1 MLGRNTFRA
10 GILIAVI
17 AATSISCGENEFT
30 KPNLHNT
37 VTAPGGVEQFLN
49 SPQQESRELLIDG
62 RVTDIE
68 WNITGDPSI
77 ILMKGVSG
85 RGGDY
90 YISVRSLW
98 TVDRFNR
105 PDGLFFLLQWP
116 DNSQDQLEEP
126 LVTSVDVADDAG
138 NLKFDCDTTNFL
150 LDEMNWSRSDLQED
164 EVFIELFSDSTGAY
178 PADAWRWGSATT
190 DPCTPVNGTEFIG
203 AVTDGDTLG
212 QTTHPSAGYME
223 DLYDNGSGRVRDQG
237 NWTYMLANHNPGSN
251 VPLRVHGQGTRDSRM
266 NRAKPV
272 PYVLWETVSRTFTK
286 CDYQNTIRLD
296 DPGVRDKTWNPGDY
310 MLSYRMSFP
319 SESQLDV
326 IARAS
331 YFMGKWS
338 LEIRRDLTPRLP
350 DLAGGLPGPP
360 RPDDVG
366 LTPGRN
372 YVFRVTIVDGST
384 GKVSVSD
391 LIPLYLKPRT

>member
-1 MLGRNTFRA
+1 MLGRNTLRA
-10 GILIAVI
+10 GILFAVV
-17 AATSISCGENEFT
+17 AATSLSCGENEFT

-49 SPQQESRELLIDG
+49 SPQQETRELLIDG

-77 ILMKGVSG
+77 ILMRGVSG

-105 PDGLFFLLQWP
+105 PDGIFFLLQWP
-116 DNSQDQLEEP
+116 DNTHDQLREP
-126 LVTSVDVADDAG
+126 LITRADVVSDDGDTLIDCTTSNA
-138 NLKFDCDTTNFL
+138 L
-150 LDEMNWSRSDLQED
+150 LDEANWYRSNIEED
-164 EVFIELFSDSTGAY
+164 EVFIELFFDSTGAY
-178 PADAWRWGSATT
+178 PADTWRWGSATT

-212 QTTHPSAGYME
+212 QTTHPTAGYME
-223 DLYDNGSGRVRDQG
+223 DLYDNGSGRVRDVG
-237 NWTYMLANHNPGSN
+237 KWTYMLDNHNPGSN
-251 VPLRVHGQGTRDSRM
+251 VPLRVHGQGTRDSRL

-272 PYVLWETVSRTFTK
+272 PFVLWETVSRLFTA
-286 CDYQNTIRLD
+286 CDINSTIRID
-296 DPGVRDKTWNPGDY
+296 DPSARDKTWNPGDY
-310 MLSYRMSFP
+310 MLSYRLSFP
-319 SESQLDV
+319 TESQLDV
-326 IARAS
+326 IARGS
-331 YFMGKWS
+331 YDMGKWA
-338 LEIRRDLTPRLP
+338 LEVRRDLVPRFP
-350 DLAGGLPGPP
+350 DVGGIPGPP

-372 YVFRVTIVDGST
+372 YVFRITIVDGST
-384 GKVSVSD
+384 GSTSVSD
-391 LIPLYLKPRT
+391 LIPLYLRPRT

>member
-1 MLGRNTFRA
+1 MLRWNAIRT
-10 GILIAVI
+10 GILIAIV
-17 AATSISCGENEFT
+17 AALSLSCGENEFT
-30 KPNLHNT
+30 KPTLNNT

-77 ILMKGVSG
+77 ILMSGQSGKGG
-85 RGGDY
+85 NY
-90 YISVRSLW
+90 YISLRSLW

-105 PDGLFFLLQWP
+105 PDGLYFLIQWP
-116 DNSQDQLEEP
+116 DGTQDRLKEP
-126 LVTSVDVADDAG
+126 LITTVDAADADG
-138 NLKFDCDTTNFL
+138 NPLFDCNTNDAL
-150 LDEMNWSRSDLQED
+150 INEANWSRSDLEED
-164 EVFIELFSDSTGAY
+164 ECYIEVYSDSLGSY
-178 PADAWRWGSATT
+178 PADTWRWGVATT
-190 DPCTPVNGTEFIG
+190 DPVTPVNGTEFIG

-223 DLYDNGSGRVRDQG
+223 DLYDNGSGRVRDTG
-237 NWTYMLANHNPGSN
+237 NWTYMLDNHTPGSN

-272 PYVLWETVSRTFTK
+272 AYVLWETVSRPFTR
-286 CDYQNTIRLD
+286 CDLNNTIRVD

-310 MLSYRMSFP
+310 MLSYRASFP
-319 SESQLDV
+319 TESQLDV
-326 IARAS
+326 IARGS

-338 LEIRRDLTPRLP
+338 LEVRRDLITRPP
-350 DLAGGLPGPP
+350 DVAGIPQPP
-360 RPDDVG
+360 RPDDVQ
-366 LTPGRN
+366 LVPGRH
-372 YVFRVTIVDGST
+372 YMIRLTIVDGATKS
-384 GKVSVSD
+384 VSASD